1 MHLRFGYGVRL
12 VLAMVVVQ
20 VPVTPVPPKP
30 IGSVMAGIT
39 NAEGLRLSIVEED
52 SDPALRV
59 LLPSQSSSKAE
70 MVVLFPEHVT
80 AKKRGAVEAEHL
92 YLFRPGEQNPGPTWR
107 KKGSSYEYERDFPG
121 NIHMLAR
128 AMFEDD
134 GVLFHYEFENRSDV
148 DYAMIT
154 AVTDPR
160 MTGVFHDLRLER
172 TYVHRKDGFRLLAA
186 DTPGRLTMPMKEW
199 LPVRYLDS
207 YTWPIPAQRVE
218 RRADG
223 ITYYNASQPV
233 DEPMIA
239 TVSSDQKWIAAS
251 FTKMTGN
258 VWSNPEL
265 TCQHVDPERPLP
277 PRAKVGWDVKFL
289 VFEGTLDQAL
299 EKVKGQRPSLQ

>member
-1 MHLRFGYGVRL
+1 MQLRFGYGVRL

-20 VPVTPVPPKP
+20 VPVTPKP
-30 IGSVMAGIT
+30 VRSALAGIT

-59 LLPSQSSSKAE
+59 LLLSQSSSKAE

-80 AKKRGAVEAEHL
+80 AKKKGAAEAEHL
-92 YLFRPGEQNPGPTWR
+92 YLFRPGGQNPGPALR
-107 KKGSSYEYERDFPG
+107 QKGSSYEYERDFPG

-128 AMFEDD
+128 ATLEDD

-148 DYAMIT
+148 GYAMIT

-172 TYVHRKDGFRLLAA
+172 TYVHRKDGFGLLAA
-186 DTPGRLTMPMKEW
+186 DTPGRLAMPMNEW
-199 LPVRYLDS
+199 LPARYLDS
-207 YTWPIPAQRVE
+207 YTWPIPAKRVE

-233 DEPMIA
+233 DEPMVA
-239 TVSSDQKWIAAS
+239 TVSSDHRWIAAS

-277 PRAKVGWDVKFL
+277 PRGKAGWDVKFL

-299 EKVKGQRPSLQ
+299 EKVKAQRSLLN